1 MQTTSDKPRTSNVTV
16 KLDGSERERLSSI
29 ALIKNRST
37 HYVMKEAIQT
47 YLAREE
53 AEQAEIQRAVRSLE
67 HYKETGLHITLDEF
81 STWVKAIRIN
91 PKTPMPVCHV

>member
-1 MQTTSDKPRTSNVTV
+1 MQTASEKPRTSNVTV
-16 KLDGSERERLSSI
+16 KLDGSERERLS
-29 ALIKNRST
+29 ALALVKKRST

-53 AEQAEIQRAVRSLE
+53 AEQVEIQRAARSLA
-67 HYKETGLHITLDEF
+67 HYKETGLHITQDEF
-81 STWVKAIRIN
+81 SAWVKAIRIN